1 MRRILLALTVSLA
14 VHLGVIA
21 VAAGV
26 GLWRTLSLVPT
37 LKMQPIAIDVV
48 KDLPL
53 GALPDKQPVPG
64 DAPPVRTRRPRV
76 HIAPAHDGVSVPT
89 SPDAGAPEPKTDAAV
104 AAQAVTHDGGGSIDG
119 GRRRPGDLRENGPDG
134 SRLIALLRLDRLRAS
149 PDSEIT
155 IAAVDRLLLLLPDR
169 HRLID
174 GTGLDL
180 YRDFDSLLIATPNP
194 TDDAVTFLAARHH
207 LMDNAFKAA
216 LDRGAKAAKKPIT
229 WRTIEGRPVGIRQ
242 QEKGASPTA
251 MDRDDRILVLPL
263 PALAI
268 MATPAYANQLL
279 GKDVLVPPTQDFAVD
294 AGSSD
299 ARPGGAQPR
308 KPSARPN
315 WREIAA
321 RIEAEDSA
329 MPEDAA
335 FMITAANLFS
345 TTGSQ
350 AYVVP
355 STRGAGD
362 NTPLQP
368 VGGESGPP
376 PQSLTLVVGAETPFI
391 EILAEFKTAADA
403 DRWER
408 DLPAW
413 KRKIITNPAV
423 FLSGFSSLLGRA
435 QITREENTL
444 QTRIEVST
452 AELQRLLN
460 LAANLTRSALAR
472 PR

>member
-1 MRRILLALTVSLA
+1 MRRILLAVTISLA
-14 VHLGVIA
+14 VHLGVLA

-26 GLWRTLSLVPT
+26 GLWRALSLVPT
-37 LKMQPIAIDVV
+37 VKMQPIAIDVV

-53 GALPDKQPVPG
+53 GALPDKQPVAADEPH
-64 DAPPVRTRRPRV
+64 VRARKPRIRV
-76 HIAPAHDGVSVPT
+76 ASAREGVTIPAT
-89 SPDAGAPEPKTDAAV
+89 PDAGAPEPKSDAGVMSKSAP
-104 AAQAVTHDGGGSIDG
+104 HDGGGSIDG
-119 GRRRPGDLRENGPDG
+119 GRRRPGDLRESGPDG

-149 PDSEIT
+149 PDSEST
-155 IAAVDRLLLLLPDR
+155 IAVVDRLLLLLPDR
-169 HRLID
+169 RRLID

-194 TDDAVTFLAARHH
+194 TDDAVTFLAARHR
-207 LMDNAFKAA
+207 LMDAAFKAA
-216 LDRGAKAAKKPIT
+216 LERGAKAAKKPIA
-229 WRTIEGRPVGIRQ
+229 WRTVAGRPVGIRQ
-242 QEKGASPTA
+242 QSKGT
-251 MDRDDRILVLPL
+251 MVLDRDDRILVLPL

-268 MATPAYANQLL
+268 MATPAYATQLL
-279 GKDVLVPPTQDFAVD
+279 GRDVLVPPTQGSAVD

-299 ARPGGAQPR
+299 ARASGGEPR
-308 KPSARPN
+308 KPTGQPN

-329 MPEDAA
+329 MPDDAA
-335 FMITAANLFS
+335 FLMTASNLF
-345 TTGSQ
+345 GSP
-350 AYVVP
+350 ASASYVVP
-355 STRGAGD
+355 STRGASD
-362 NTPLQP
+362 DSPPQP
-368 VGGESGPP
+368 VGADTAPP
-376 PQSLTLVVGAETPFI
+376 PQSLTLVVGVETPFI

-413 KRKIITNPAV
+413 KRKVVTNPV
-423 FLSGFSSLLGRA
+423 VLLSGFSSLIGRA

-460 LAANLTRSALAR
+460 LAANLTRTALAR